1 MNDEQKTFETATCA
15 EVRELDARAVRDWK
29 IPSLLLMENAGRGL
43 ADVFLRN
50 AARLG
55 GGSEPR
61 RVLICCGKGNNGGD
75 GFVFFRRLATVA
87 PEIDVRIVAVGS
99 PESWRGDAAVNLEIV
114 RAATAQTPEKLVF
127 FDASPEAFRRLE
139 AEADR
144 ADWIVDALL
153 GTGAVG
159 PLREP
164 LSKIAETLNRFKKP
178 IYAVDV
184 PTGFNADDGTSAPN
198 AVRAALTTTLA
209 VAKQGL
215 VSEAAREFVG
225 ELFVADIGVPTAP
238 FLGKETPTEIER

>member
-1 MNDEQKTFETATCA
+1 MNGDKKTLKTATCA

-43 ADVFLRN
+43 ADVFLQN

-55 GGSEPR
+55 GAEPR

-75 GFVFFRRLATVA
+75 GFVLFRRLATVA
-87 PEIDVRIVAVGS
+87 PEIDVRIVAVGT
-99 PESWRGDAAVNLEIV
+99 PESWRGDAAINLEIV
-114 RAATAQTPEKLVF
+114 RAATARTPEKLVF
-127 FDASPEAFRRLE
+127 FDASPDAFRRLE

-144 ADWIVDALL
+144 ADWLVDALL

-164 LSKIAETLNRFKKP
+164 LSKIAETLNRSGKP
-178 IYAVDV
+178 IYAIDV
-184 PTGFNADDGTSAPN
+184 PTGFNADDGSAAPN

-209 VAKQGL
+209 VAKPGL

-238 FLGKETPTEIER
+238 FLGTEIEQ